1 MTAWHLSGQGAA
13 FFTPA
18 KIQISQEHFAVDS
31 FRKTVDRFS
40 IDSFFVG
47 FDFVACRAPFSTLD
61 EQTSFH
67 KIGKI
72 PIAVLVVEPKVQIG
86 SQSLPK
92 SGHHSN

>member
-18 KIQISQEHFAVDS
+18 KIQISQEHSAVDS

-40 IDSFFVG
+40 IDSFLVG

-72 PIAVLVVEPKVQIG
+72 PIG
-86 SQSLPK
+86 SV
-92 SGHHSN
+92 GC